1 MFVEP
6 LADKK
11 FQVLFRL
18 TFSIIGKDITMFEY
32 SQTFL
37 ACPSDNSYTYSF
49 GGKHGQGKAV
59 IIAEPSVSVLLFPA
73 GNPKGLAWKRNQFSA
88 FEDQT

>member
-18 TFSIIGKDITMFEY
+18 TISIIGKDITMFED

-37 ACPSDNSYTYSF
+37 ACPSDNSYIHLEGSM
-49 GGKHGQGKAV
+49 GKEK
-59 IIAEPSVSVLLFPA
+59 P
-73 GNPKGLAWKRNQFSA
+73 
-88 FEDQT
+88 